1 MISHLSTAK
10 FPAAKPQK
18 GPVDNLIF
26 DWRFL
31 TFNWG
36 FLTFNWGFLTV
47 IGLKPAWMLALSLLK
62 TIKND

>member
-36 FLTFNWGFLTV
+36 FLTV